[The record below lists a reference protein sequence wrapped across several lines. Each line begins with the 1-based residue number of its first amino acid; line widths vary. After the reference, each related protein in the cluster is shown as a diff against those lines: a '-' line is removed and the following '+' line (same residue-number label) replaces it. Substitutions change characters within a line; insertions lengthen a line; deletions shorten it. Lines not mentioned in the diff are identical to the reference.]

1 VFAHTGGLTGAEVA
15 IAGGGSVVG
24 QKLLEALLG
33 DQAVRTLA
41 DKARMDLDRRVDE
54 LAMGEWQRYEA
65 LLGDDNLGD
74 ADRLKDA
81 IDAAQAART

>member
-1 VFAHTGGLTGAEVA
+1 
-15 IAGGGSVVG
+15 
-24 QKLLEALLG
+24 
-33 DQAVRTLA
+33 
-41 DKARMDLDRRVDE
+41 
-54 LAMGEWQRYEA
+54 MGEWQRYEA